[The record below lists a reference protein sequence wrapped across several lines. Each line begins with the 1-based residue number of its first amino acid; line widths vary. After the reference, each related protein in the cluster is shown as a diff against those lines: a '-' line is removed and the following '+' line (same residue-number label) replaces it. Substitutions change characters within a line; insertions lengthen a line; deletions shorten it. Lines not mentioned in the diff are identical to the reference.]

1 MQPFFAEETHFLI
14 QHGAPKFNTS
24 TSQQRKRHVLKKSHY
39 SAEMLNQLNYFRPRS
54 PFSSPQNIQHTK
66 YSTYLFKNHML
77 FEHGATKFNIFSI
90 SPEETVSQ
98 RHLCVHIFSAW
109 GFPFPP
115 QPSLSPCFTTWRVGV
130 GRGWGIRGA
139 GELGGRRLGWCGGL
153 EWLFALLAHETP
165 NPNLQTSRYEE
176 GESCTLSLSLCLYV
190 SFFFSLHSLICFHLM
205 PASISSGNNATL
217 LWKMTALRRQ
227 FSQVVAGLAVMVT
240 VEQLNLSWQDLQQEE
255 HATDRMNGRPGAMLE
270 DGVLINPHGNQ
281 SQPMSN
287 QNLVMTK
294 RSRRPE
300 QPMGTTCFSWKPKLH
315 AGGETSSSAVAGSS
329 SDPVQRTQ
337 PAARWAG
344 WKSAES
350 QGRRVRM
357 RWVVQQ
363 SMTGITLS
371 GQINLGSDSGIV
383 VWPRYDRWRPQR
395 LDCRAAKAPWWSQGS
410 TTRESKGA
418 DHIWSEVCR
427 QPEHV
432 VLNREHFYLSGGPI
446 ALSFLWVNGL
456 ARSNWRSA
464 LFAQPQCYDEQQC
477 CNGCFSFETQKD
489 EGECWYVADHSS
501 PSHVNPPCSSEEET
515 MCKNVVGTHAFCVA
529 QATNAPSVQHRR

>member
-1 MQPFFAEETHFLI
+1 MGPPNSTH
-14 QHGAPKFNTS
+14 S
-24 TSQQRKRHVLKKSHY
+24 TSQQRKRYVLKKSHY
-39 SAEMLNQLNYFRPRS
+39 SAEMLNLLNYFRPRS

-90 SPEETVSQ
+90 SPERNSLSETFVYA
-98 RHLCVHIFSAW
+98 HFFSV
-109 GFPFPP
+109 GFSFPTPALPFPMFHNREGWGGEGVGD
-115 QPSLSPCFTTWRVGV
+115 SRCWRVGGKEV
-130 GRGWGIRGA
+130 GVMWGFRMTVCIASTWNPKPQSPNLKVRGRGKLYSI
-139 GELGGRRLGWCGGL
+139 
-153 EWLFALLAHETP
+153 
-165 NPNLQTSRYEE
+165 
-176 GESCTLSLSLCLYV
+176 SLSLCLYV
-190 SFFFSLHSLICFHLM
+190 FFFFSLHSLICFHLM
-205 PASISSGNNATL
+205 PVSISSGSNATL
-217 LWKMTALRRQ
+217 LWEMTALRRQ
-227 FSQVVAGLAVMVT
+227 SARLWQAWRSWSL
-240 VEQLNLSWQDLQQEE
+240 LSWQDLQQEE
-255 HATDRMNGRPGAMLE
+255 HATDRMNGGPGAMLE

-300 QPMGTTCFSWKPKLH
+300 QRRGSHRKRRKVMRQWEPHASHGSQSCMLEAKLH
-315 AGGETSSSAVAGSS
+315 HQLLQDHHLIQCRGLNQQQGGRGGNQLSPME
-329 SDPVQRTQ
+329 
-337 PAARWAG
+337 AR
-344 WKSAES
+344 
-350 QGRRVRM
+350 RM

-395 LDCRAAKAPWWSQGS
+395 LDCRTAKAPWWSQSS

-418 DHIWSEVCR
+418 DHIWSEICR

-432 VLNREHFYLSGGPI
+432 VLYREHLYLSGGPI

-464 LFAQPQCYDEQQC
+464 LFAQLQCYDEQQC
-477 CNGCFSFETQKD
+477 CNGCFSIETQKD

-501 PSHVNPPCSSEEET
+501 PSHLNPPCSSEEET
-515 MCKNVVGTHAFCVA
+515 MCKNVVRTHAFCVA